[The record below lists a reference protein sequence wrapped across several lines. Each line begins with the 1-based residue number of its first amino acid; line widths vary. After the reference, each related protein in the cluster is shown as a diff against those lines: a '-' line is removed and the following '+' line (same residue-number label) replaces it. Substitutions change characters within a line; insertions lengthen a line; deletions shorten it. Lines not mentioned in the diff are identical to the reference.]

1 MTQQTDVDILTQ
13 AGKPVVPGSVTGIGR
28 APGAET
34 EIPRPRAHPLHGR
47 LRGPGP
53 GLLLAW
59 AVGGPGRHIKAG
71 CGSVW
76 A

>member
-1 MTQQTDVDILTQ
+1 MTQHTDVDILTQ

-53 GLLLAW
+53 A
-59 AVGGPGRHIKAG
+59 AG
-71 CGSVW
+71 YEVRFVAYDW
-76 A
+76 RLNDQQAEY